1 MLSYVCSGLL
11 LGFSML
17 MDKWLNFTIALSMM
31 IYRAKMEKSPLS
43 LRGQILLAD
52 RPGCT
57 QHVWMHG
64 AEVYWMRICI
74 ICRVCIRHCSVN
86 NIFQTQFWE
95 LLQTVKLSQETLDI
109 LESLFFPDCI
119 MVVLCTAGILCLLLW
134 LAFLC
139 CVTHFYTRHEW
150 SKARKTTDFRIKA
163 FNRGRIYNAIKM
175 YFVIV

>member
-17 MDKWLNFTIALSMM
+17 MDKWLNFIIALSMM

-57 QHVWMHG
+57 QHVWMHC

-86 NIFQTQFWE
+86 NIF
-95 LLQTVKLSQETLDI
+95 LDTVLRTIADSKAQSRNIRHFGKSIFSWLHHGRLVHCRDSLSAPLAG
-109 LESLFFPDCI
+109 FP
-119 MVVLCTAGILCLLLW
+119 VLCHT
-134 LAFLC
+134 FLYRAW
-139 CVTHFYTRHEW
+139 VKQG
-150 SKARKTTDFRIKA
+150 S
-163 FNRGRIYNAIKM
+163 
-175 YFVIV
+175 